1 MAIFTGAGVALVTPM
16 KDNGEINYEVLEKL
30 IEDQIAG
37 HTDAIIICG
46 TTGEAP
52 TLEDDEHLEAI
63 RFTVEKTAGRIPVI
77 AGTGSNNT
85 AHAVMMSKE
94 AQKLG
99 ADACLLVAPYY
110 NKATQNGLVKHF
122 ATIAGAI
129 DIPCILYNVPSRT
142 GSNILPETAVRLAK
156 EVENIVAIKEASGSI
171 SQVGKLASIAEGV
184 IDIYSG
190 NDDQIVPICSLG
202 GIGVISVLSNVAPL
216 EAHNMVEYC
225 LMNRYDKARKLQHKS
240 LDLVNALFSE
250 VNPIPVK
257 AALQMQGYAVGAP
270 RLPLTEMEEAHKEVL
285 RKAMIEF
292 GCL

>member
-16 KDNGEINYEVLEKL
+16 KDNGEINYEVLDKL

-122 ATIAGAI
+122 AGIVVIENSLTN
-129 DIPCILYNVPSRT
+129 DITTKLRAFL
-142 GSNILPETAVRLAK
+142 NILKRLLT
-156 EVENIVAIKEASGSI
+156 
-171 SQVGKLASIAEGV
+171 QRLH
-184 IDIYSG
+184 
-190 NDDQIVPICSLG
+190 L
-202 GIGVISVLSNVAPL
+202 
-216 EAHNMVEYC
+216 
-225 LMNRYDKARKLQHKS
+225 
-240 LDLVNALFSE
+240 ALFWSF
-250 VNPIPVK
+250 K
-257 AALQMQGYAVGAP
+257 
-270 RLPLTEMEEAHKEVL
+270 RHL
-285 RKAMIEF
+285 RSSWLSDRII
-292 GCL
+292 